1 MNNPAQDLLRSENM
15 ERPRR
20 TEPRMNRLTNS
31 GLSQSRAEEREP
43 VEVTAIRRTTSER
56 QRRDDGMKENLF
68 PTPEPD
74 ELVAIAKDVD
84 ADDPDASE
92 LLDVIGR
99 ATSEEEQPEEPTKA
113 VVRTAVNSGPFML
126 ESLYFRSFGER
137 ALLTREEEVELAKKI
152 DAGTT
157 AIRKA
162 LRHAL
167 RVLPRLKRPASMVE
181 GQRTLQMI
189 RGLSGLSATAIDKAQ
204 QILIEMIEQGTGQ
217 QKLPIA
223 VTRQLKEGLLSLRSA
238 RLALEQAKDELVR
251 CNLRLVVD
259 VAKHYTGRGLTLL
272 DLVQEGNIGLMK
284 AAERYQYRKGFK
296 FSTYATWWIRQGITR
311 ALADQSRTIRIPVHQ
326 TEASHRILRVTRR
339 LGQQLG
345 RPARLEEVAQV
356 LRMRPERLHET
367 VQAFQEPVA
376 LEKPVGDGSTEFGEM
391 IPDLQA
397 VPPDAHVHR
406 TEMSNQLERILGTLT
421 PREQTVIRLRFGI
434 GHDQACTLEQ
444 VGQSLSVT
452 RERIRQI
459 EAKALK
465 KLKTPEIKEMF
476 AAIQ

>member
-1 MNNPAQDLLRSENM
+1 
-15 ERPRR
+15 
-20 TEPRMNRLTNS
+20 
-31 GLSQSRAEEREP
+31 
-43 VEVTAIRRTTSER
+43 
-56 QRRDDGMKENLF
+56 MKENVF
-68 PTPEPD
+68 PSPEP
-74 ELVAIAKDVD
+74 EEPVTIVKDVD
-84 ADDPDASE
+84 ADDPEASD

-99 ATSEEEQPEEPTKA
+99 DTSEEGQPEEPTKA
-113 VVRTAVNSGPFML
+113 LIRTAVNGSPFML

-152 DAGTT
+152 DAGTSN
-157 AIRKA
+157 IRKA
-162 LRHAL
+162 LRQAI
-167 RVLPRLKRPASMVE
+167 RVFPRLKQTDAVIE
-181 GQRTLQMI
+181 AQRTLHMVK
-189 RGLSGLSATAIDKAQ
+189 GLSGLSATAIDKAEHS
-204 QILIEMIEQGTGQ
+204 LTEMVQHGTGQ
-217 QKLPIA
+217 QKIPITI
-223 VTRQLKEGLLSLRSA
+223 VKRLKEELATIQSA
-238 RLALEQAKDELVR
+238 RAMLERAKDELVR

-345 RPARLEEVAQV
+345 RPARIEEVAQA
-356 LRMRPERLHET
+356 LRMRPDRLHET
-367 VQAFQEPVA
+367 MQAFQEPVA
-376 LEKPVGDGSTEFGEM
+376 LEKPVGDGSTELGELL
-391 IPDLQA
+391 PDLQA
-397 VPPDAHVHR
+397 VPPDAHVHQ
-406 TEMSNQLERILGTLT
+406 TEMSHQLERILETLT

-465 KLKTPEIKEMF
+465 KLKTPQIKEMF
-476 AAIQ
+476 SAIQ

>member
-1 MNNPAQDLLRSENM
+1 
-15 ERPRR
+15 
-20 TEPRMNRLTNS
+20 
-31 GLSQSRAEEREP
+31 
-43 VEVTAIRRTTSER
+43 
-56 QRRDDGMKENLF
+56 MKRNLF
-68 PTPEPD
+68 PTPEP
-74 ELVAIAKDVD
+74 EEFVTMAKDVD
-84 ADDPDASE
+84 ADDPEASD

-99 ATSEEEQPEEPTKA
+99 DTSEEEQPEEPKA
-113 VVRTAVNSGPFML
+113 VTRTTSSGGPFML

-152 DAGTT
+152 DDGTST
-157 AIRKA
+157 IRRALLRAIR
-162 LRHAL
+162 
-167 RVLPRLKRPASMVE
+167 VVPRLKRSESVVE
-181 GQRTLQMI
+181 AQHTLQMV
-189 RGLSGLSATAIDKAQ
+189 RGLSGLSATAIDKAEQ
-204 QILIEMIEQGTGQ
+204 SLTEMIKQGIGQ
-217 QKLPIA
+217 QRLPATIGK
-223 VTRQLKEGLLSLRSA
+223 QLKEGLRTLRSA
-238 RLALEQAKDELVR
+238 RTVLERAKDELVR

-259 VAKHYTGRGLTLL
+259 IAKHYTGRGLTLL

-339 LGQQLG
+339 LGQQMG
-345 RPARLEEVAQV
+345 RPARLEEVA
-356 LRMRPERLHET
+356 LALHMRPERLHET

-376 LEKPVGDGSTEFGEM
+376 LEKPVGDGSTEFGELL
-391 IPDLQA
+391 PDMQA

-406 TEMSNQLERILGTLT
+406 TELSQQLERILGTLT

-434 GHDQACTLEQ
+434 GYDQACTLEQ

-465 KLKTPEIKEMF
+465 KLKTPQVKEMF
-476 AAIQ
+476 TAIQ

>member
-1 MNNPAQDLLRSENM
+1 
-15 ERPRR
+15 
-20 TEPRMNRLTNS
+20 
-31 GLSQSRAEEREP
+31 
-43 VEVTAIRRTTSER
+43 
-56 QRRDDGMKENLF
+56 MKRNLF
-68 PTPEPD
+68 TTPEPE
-74 ELVAIAKDVD
+74 ELVMNTKDVD
-84 ADDPDASE
+84 ADDPEASD

-99 ATSEEEQPEEPTKA
+99 ETSEEEPPEELTKK
-113 VVRTAVNSGPFML
+113 VSPTAVSGGPFML

-137 ALLTREEEVELAKKI
+137 ALLTREEEVGLAKKI
-152 DAGTT
+152 DSGTST
-157 AIRKA
+157 IRKA
-162 LRHAL
+162 LRHAI
-167 RVLPRLKRPASMVE
+167 RAYSRLKRSDAVVE
-181 GQRTLQMI
+181 SQRTLQMV
-189 RGLSGLSATAIDKAQ
+189 RGLSGLSASAIDKAEQ
-204 QILIEMIEQGTGQ
+204 SLTGMIEQGSGP
-217 QKLPIA
+217 QKLPMTVA
-223 VTRQLKEGLLSLRSA
+223 KQLKEGLATLRCA
-238 RLALEQAKDELVR
+238 RIVLERAKDELVR

-259 VAKHYTGRGLTLL
+259 IAKHYTGRGLTLL

-376 LEKPVGDGSTEFGEM
+376 LEKPVGDGSTEFGELL
-391 IPDLQA
+391 PDLQA

-406 TEMSNQLERILGTLT
+406 TEMSHQLERILATLT

-434 GHDQACTLEQ
+434 GHDEACTLEQ

-465 KLKTPEIKEMF
+465 KLKTPQVKEMF
-476 AAIQ
+476 SAIQ

>member
-1 MNNPAQDLLRSENM
+1 MKNHQRKGDPMNDEELRSTDE
-15 ERPRR
+15 
-20 TEPRMNRLTNS
+20 
-31 GLSQSRAEEREP
+31 
-43 VEVTAIRRTTSER
+43 VEDHT
-56 QRRDDGMKENLF
+56 
-68 PTPEPD
+68 
-74 ELVAIAKDVD
+74 VATDVD
-84 ADDPDASE
+84 ADDSQASGILE
-92 LLDVIGR
+92 VIGR
-99 ATSEEEQPEEPTKA
+99 DGARESLPEEKSQPA
-113 VVRTAVNSGPFML
+113 LRTSQGASPFLL

-137 ALLTREEEVELAKKI
+137 ALLTREEEVVIAKRI
-152 DAGTT
+152 DEGTRR
-157 AIRKA
+157 IRVA
-162 LRHAL
+162 LRHAVKAL
-167 RVLPRLKRPASMVE
+167 SRSKRTPVLLESIK
-181 GQRTLQMI
+181 TLQEV
-189 RGLSGLSATAIDKAQ
+189 RRLSGLSATALDNAEQALLAVLKPSSR
-204 QILIEMIEQGTGQ
+204 EM
-217 QKLPIA
+217 KPA
-223 VTRQLKEGLLSLRSA
+223 VATAKQLKAVEAEIRSA
-238 RLALEQAKDELVR
+238 RIILEQGKDELVR

-339 LGQQLG
+339 LGQQFG
-345 RPARLEEVAQV
+345 RPARLEEIADV
-356 LRMRPERLHET
+356 LHMRPERLHET

-376 LEKPVGDGSTEFGEM
+376 LENPIGDGDTQFGDM
-391 IPDLQA
+391 LPNQQA

-406 TEMSNQLERILGTLT
+406 TEMTQQLDRILGILT

-434 GHDQACTLEQ
+434 GYDEACTLEQ

-465 KLKTPEIKEMF
+465 KLKTPEIKELF
-476 AAIQ
+476 AAIK

>member
-1 MNNPAQDLLRSENM
+1 MKQDLFSTDGPEKDA
-15 ERPRR
+15 P
-20 TEPRMNRLTNS
+20 
-31 GLSQSRAEEREP
+31 
-43 VEVTAIRRTTSER
+43 EV
-56 QRRDDGMKENLF
+56 
-68 PTPEPD
+68 
-74 ELVAIAKDVD
+74 KDSD
-84 ADDPDASE
+84 ADHSE
-92 LLDVIGR
+92 DSDLLDVIGR
-99 ATSEEEQPEEPTKA
+99 NAVGEEAPKQVHAAKRQSVT
-113 VVRTAVNSGPFML
+113 NGPFQL
-126 ESLYFRSFGER
+126 ESLYFHSFGER
-137 ALLTREEEVELAKKI
+137 PLLTREEETELAKKI
-152 DAGTT
+152 DQGSTT
-157 AIRKA
+157 IRTT
-162 LRHAL
+162 LRQVERILA
-167 RVLPRLKRPASMVE
+167 RGKRSEIADE
-181 GQRTLQMI
+181 TRRTLQTV
-189 RGLSGLSATAIDKAQ
+189 RRLSGLSATALEEAEQSLSK
-204 QILIEMIEQGTGQ
+204 LINPLTGQ
-217 QKLPIA
+217 AKGPATVLK
-223 VTRQLKEGLLSLRSA
+223 QLKAALSTVRQA
-238 RLALEQAKDELVR
+238 RAVLERAKDELVR

-259 VAKHYTGRGLTLL
+259 VAKHYTRRGLTLL

-345 RPARLEEVAQV
+345 RPAKLEEIANV

-376 LEKPVGDGSTEFGEM
+376 LEHRVGDGGTEFGEL

-406 TEMSNQLERILGTLT
+406 TEMTNQLDRILETLT

-434 GHDQACTLEQ
+434 GQDQACTLEQ
-444 VGQSLSVT
+444 VGQNLSVT

-465 KLKTPEIKEMF
+465 KLKTPAIKEMF